1 MRASEFMHYMN
12 RIDIGLGANPPER
25 DYTHFTP
32 RMLAKRARY
41 EYQKM
46 LREKTKEEIQ
56 QQKDTEKS
64 AVEIRKY
71 FRREKNETNV

>member
-1 MRASEFMHYMN
+1 MHYMN
-12 RIDIGLGANPPER
+12 RTDIGLGANPPKRE
-25 DYTHFTP
+25 YTHFTP

-46 LREKTKEEIQ
+46 LREKTKEELK
-56 QQKDTEKS
+56 QQKDAEKS

-71 FRREKNETNV
+71 FRRVKDETNV